1 MGVSSPTTTTTTTE
15 SSEEGSGSGD
25 SDGNGYWSIVY
36 DAIVWI
42 DAFTVSGLPSGPN
55 TISNKLTKG
64 TILDQTNGNRAWKPN
79 ESDHVLQTSTQY
91 TNSCNQTKITPKYSL
106 FEN

>member
-1 MGVSSPTTTTTTTE
+1 MTQNFRHFSTHPELQALDGEELMGISSPTTTTTE

-64 TILDQTNGNRAWKPN
+64 TILDQTNKW
-79 ESDHVLQTSTQY
+79 
-91 TNSCNQTKITPKYSL
+91 
-106 FEN
+106 

>member
-1 MGVSSPTTTTTTTE
+1 MTQNFRRFSTHPELQALDGDELMGISSPTTTTTE

-42 DAFTVSGLPSGPN
+42 DAFTVSRLLQAQN
-55 TISNKLTKG
+55 TTSNKLTNG
-64 TILDQTNGNRAWKPN
+64 TNPRSNKQM
-79 ESDHVLQTSTQY
+79 V
-91 TNSCNQTKITPKYSL
+91 TK
-106 FEN
+106 